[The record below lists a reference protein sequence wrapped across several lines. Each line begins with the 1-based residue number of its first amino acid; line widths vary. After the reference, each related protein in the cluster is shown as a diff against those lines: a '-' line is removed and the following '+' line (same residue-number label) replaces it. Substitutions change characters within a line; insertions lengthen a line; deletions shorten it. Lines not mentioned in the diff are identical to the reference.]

1 MSPSRL
7 DEKELRGRAL
17 RGVLHEVTAFGSAA
31 PDSELAL
38 HPGLTAAVVPAA
50 PDRSVFNSV
59 YYEDPAQL
67 AARADDLAA
76 TYEARGVRAWTVWV
90 PDEDRGSAAMLAERG
105 HRLDAAPRA
114 MALDLADLAAE
125 PPMPDGV
132 ELRPLDAASCA
143 ALNDRAYGYEEGAFG
158 DAFSGGTVVRWH
170 GAIAVGEPLACV
182 GTIDAGEDC
191 GVSGVATPPEN
202 RGRGLASWLLWQALA
217 AARERGHR
225 SASLRA
231 SKAGAPLYER
241 LGFRDLGFVEMWE
254 LRR

>member
-1 MSPSRL
+1 MNPPRL
-7 DEKELRGRAL
+7 DEEELRRRAL

-38 HPGLTAAVVPAA
+38 HPGLTAAVVPSA

-59 YYEDPAQL
+59 YYEDPEQL
-67 AARADDLAA
+67 AARADELAG
-76 TYEARGVRAWTVWV
+76 TYAARGVRAWTVWV
-90 PDEDRGSAAMLAERG
+90 PDQDRGAAEMLAERG
-105 HRLDAAPRA
+105 HCLDAAPRA
-114 MALDLADLAAE
+114 MALDLADLGGEPAAPE
-125 PPMPDGV
+125 GV
-132 ELRPLDAASCA
+132 ELRPLDAAACA
-143 ALNDRAYGYEEGAFG
+143 ALNDRAYGYEEGAFAA
-158 DAFSGGTVVRWH
+158 AFSGGTVVRWH
-170 GAIAVGEPLACV
+170 GAFEAGEPLACV

-191 GVSGVATPPEN
+191 GISGVATPPEH

-217 AARERGHR
+217 GARERGHR